1 MTPTQIEL
9 VQESWARAAPQ
20 AQALAAL
27 FYERLFAL
35 DPALRPLFRGD
46 MAAQGRQLTTMISYA
61 VRGLNRIEALQPGLE
76 ALGRR
81 HAGYGVREDH
91 YATVGEALLATLRQ
105 GLGEAFTDEIRQA
118 WASAYAALAAA
129 MKPAPLRRAA

>member
-46 MAAQGRQLTTMISYA
+46 MAAQGRKLTTMISYA

-76 ALGRR
+76 ALGQR
-81 HAGYGVREDH
+81 HAGYGIREDH

-118 WASAYAALAAA
+118 WASAYATLAAA
-129 MKPAPLRRAA
+129 MKPAPLRQAA